1 MITDALLQ
9 LSSAQ
14 ALTTGTAVS
23 TNTID
28 LGSARD
34 IFKGEHLI
42 VHFSVATAFAGV
54 TSVQPQVITS
64 ASADLSSPTVIASG
78 PIIPLASLVAG
89 ARFAVEPININSNGQ
104 RYLGVQ
110 YAIVGTGTGAIT
122 ATVVHDVEDRANYAS
137 GFSII

>member
-14 ALTTGTAVS
+14 ALTTGTIVS

-34 IFKGEHLI
+34 IFKGEPLT
-42 VHFSVATAFAGV
+42 VHFSVDTVFAGV

-64 ASADLSSPTVIASG
+64 ASANLGTPTVIASG
-78 PIIPLASLVAG
+78 PVIPLASLVAG
-89 ARFAVEPININSNGQ
+89 ARFAVIPKNVNSNGQ

-110 YAIVGTGTGAIT
+110 YAIVGTGTGAMS
-122 ATVVHDVEDRANYAS
+122 ATIVLDIEDRANYAS
-137 GFSII
+137 GFAII